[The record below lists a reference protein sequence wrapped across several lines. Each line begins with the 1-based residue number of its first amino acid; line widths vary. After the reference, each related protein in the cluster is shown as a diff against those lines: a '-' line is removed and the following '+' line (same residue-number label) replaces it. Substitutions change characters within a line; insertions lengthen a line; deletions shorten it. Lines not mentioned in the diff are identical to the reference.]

1 MKKLMMISLC
11 LLMIF
16 AFVSCEDNPNE
27 ILPEPLQP
35 VDGSALLEQISQ
47 AGEGETITLASNTR
61 YVMPDIIEIDK
72 KLTIS
77 GGTNTVLDFSAGDN
91 GAPFGL
97 DAANPNGTF
106 VGLVNI
112 YADGVTLENL
122 EIVGDADVS
131 REAGIPLSLEGYERA
146 FGIFISR
153 NDKEGT
159 HRVKETITLRNIELT
174 RTAKTAVF
182 AYCIYADDT
191 MEDANALEI
200 YDLYVHDIGELEE
213 TGISASGIGF
223 QSGKNILVDGA
234 DIDAGDNG
242 PAVYIHMS
250 TEHGPIRFTNT
261 VNLAGCI
268 DDRLDKYGV
277 AYKDS
282 TNAGVFREM
291 KNPLMIH
298 LNITGAMGENEARYD
313 EFLNGILPDEG
324 QSFRNLD
331 TNSPYLLAIDWY
343 GIDTI
348 SEGSDYNLMADN
360 YAARPAMWGS
370 PVFCIDRK

>member
-47 AGEGETITLASNTR
+47 AKEGETITLASNTR
-61 YVMPDIIEIDK
+61 YVMPGIIEIDK
-72 KLTIS
+72 KLTIT
-77 GGTNTVLDFSAGDN
+77 GGTGTVLDFSEGDN

-97 DAANPNGTF
+97 EAANSRGTF

-122 EIVGDADVS
+122 KIVGDADLS
-131 REAGIPLSLEGYERA
+131 REAGIPASLEGYERA

-153 NDKEGT
+153 NDETGT
-159 HRVKETITLRNIELT
+159 NRVKETITLNNIELT
-174 RTAKTAVF
+174 KTSKTAVF
-182 AYCIYADDT
+182 AYCIYASDE
-191 MEDANALEI
+191 MGDANALEI
-200 YDLYVHDIGELEE
+200 HDLRVHDIGALEE
-213 TGISASGIGF
+213 TSISASGIGL

-261 VNLAGCI
+261 VNLSGRI
-268 DDRLDKYGV
+268 DDRLDKYGI
-277 AYKDS
+277 AYKDF
-282 TNAGVFREM
+282 TNAGIFRAME
-291 KNPLMIH
+291 NPLMIH
-298 LNITGAMGENEARYD
+298 LNITDAMAEDDSRYD
-313 EFLNGILPDEG
+313 EFLNGTFTEG

-331 TNSPYLLAIDWY
+331 AGSPYLLAVDWY

-348 SEGSDYNLMADN
+348 TEGSDYMISADN
-360 YAARPAMWGS
+360 YAARPALWGS
-370 PVFCIDRK
+370 PVFCIDRI